1 MALITTISQ
10 KRVMQLIKLA
20 NLTKKYGSK
29 TAVDHLNLVL
39 TPGAVTGFLGP
50 NGSGKSTTMK
60 MIISLVHPTLGDV
73 VVDGKT
79 YRDFPEPTKR
89 IGTLIDPSALDK
101 NLTAKQH
108 LSIIA
113 TAANINPRRVD
124 EMLQITGLE
133 NVQNKK
139 VKSYSLGMKQ
149 RLGVATA
156 LLGNPDTI
164 ILDEPFNGMDVD
176 GIKWLRGLFKQLAK
190 SGKCVVVSSHLMSE
204 IQAVADRV
212 VIIGQGKLLAHMTMD
227 EMNRRSLSSYIYVE
241 ANDLDKIKRV
251 LLEKQAIVQP
261 SKAGLEI
268 RNLDAKEIGQ
278 IALENQIILHELT
291 KINPSLE
298 DVFSEI
304 TDGKA
309 DYVAE
314 GVTMHETL
322 D

>member
-1 MALITTISQ
+1 M
-10 KRVMQLIKLA
+10 IKLV

-29 TAVDHLNLVL
+29 TAVDHLDLVL

-60 MIISLVHPTLGDV
+60 MIISLVRPTLGEV
-73 VVDGKT
+73 VVDGKA
-79 YRDFPEPTKR
+79 YRDFPEPIKR

-113 TAANINPRRVD
+113 TAANINPQQVE
-124 EMLQITGLE
+124 EMLRVTGLE
-133 NVQNKK
+133 NAQNKK

-149 RLGVATA
+149 RLGIATA
-156 LLGNPDTI
+156 LLGNPDTV

-190 SGKCVVVSSHLMSE
+190 SGKSVLVSSHLMSE

-227 EMNRRSLSSYIYVE
+227 ELKRRSLSSFIYVE
-241 ANDLDKIKRV
+241 ANNLEKIKRV
-251 LLEKQAIVQP
+251 LLEKQAIVQHR
-261 SKAGLEI
+261 KAGLEV
-268 RNLDAKEIGQ
+268 RNLDAKEIGEL
-278 IALENQIILHELT
+278 ALENQIVLHELT
-291 KINPSLE
+291 KVTPSLE
-298 DVFSEI
+298 DVFTEI

-309 DYVAE
+309 DYISKEVN
-314 GVTMHETL
+314 MDETL
-322 D
+322 N